1 MSASVEGICSQ
12 FQRADRITGSSVRE
26 YRFVQV
32 DVFTGE
38 IFGGNPLAVYPNAE
52 GLDRE
57 EMQKIAREMNLSG
70 TTFVLTPGSS
80 EADFKVRIFT
90 PQREIPFAGHPVIGT
105 CFVLGDEGRIGPK
118 EGKRVTKLELGLGV
132 FPVEVVYSGGKPVS
146 AKMEQ
151 RYPEFLGAYGEMELL
166 ARLLSLPLEKL
177 DLLKGP
183 AEVVS
188 TGLPFLIVPIT
199 SQRALSQAKINPS
212 MLETVAQELDTSLI
226 ALFTMDGLGGNRIR
240 ARAFAPFHGV
250 PEDPATGSAA
260 GCLGA
265 YLVRH
270 GLIKGEPVTTVE
282 IEQGLELRRPSLIK
296 VELAFHEGTIHGVW
310 VAGSA
315 VKVLEGTIR
324 F

>member
-1 MSASVEGICSQ
+1 M
-12 FQRADRITGSSVRE
+12 RE
-26 YRFVQV
+26 YRFVQA
-32 DVFTGE
+32 DVFTRD

-52 GLDRE
+52 GLNRE
-57 EMQKIAREMNLSG
+57 EMQSIAREMNLSE
-70 TTFVLTPGSS
+70 TTFVFNPSSS

-118 EGKRVTKLELGLGV
+118 EGKRVTRLELGLGV
-132 FPVEVVYSGGKPVS
+132 FPVEVLFLGGEPVLV
-146 AKMEQ
+146 KMEQ
-151 RYPEFLGAYGEMELL
+151 RSPEFLGAYAEVEIL

-188 TGLPFLIVPIT
+188 TGLPFLIIPLT
-199 SQRALSQAKINPS
+199 SRRALSQVKINPS
-212 MLETVAQELDTSLI
+212 ILETLDQELDTSLV
-226 ALFTMDGLGGNRIR
+226 APFTMEGMGGNRIR
-240 ARAFAPFHGV
+240 VRVFAPLNGV

-260 GCLGA
+260 GCFGS

-270 GLIKGEPVTTVE
+270 GLIKGEPLTNVE
-282 IEQGLELRRPSLIK
+282 IEQGIEIRRPSLIQ
-296 VELAFHEGTIHGVW
+296 VELAIREAAIDGVW
-310 VAGSA
+310 VSGS
-315 VKVLEGTIR
+315 VVRVLEGTIR

>member
-1 MSASVEGICSQ
+1 MK
-12 FQRADRITGSSVRE
+12 E

-52 GLDRE
+52 GLDQG
-57 EMQKIAREMNLSG
+57 EMQRIAREMNLSE
-70 TTFVLTPGSS
+70 TTFVFAPSSS

-105 CFVLGDEGRIGPK
+105 CFVLGDQGRIGPK

-132 FPVEVVYSGGKPVS
+132 FPVEVVFLGGQPVLV
-146 AKMEQ
+146 KMEQ
-151 RYPEFLGAYGEMELL
+151 RPPEFLGTYGEVELL

-188 TGLPFLIVPIT
+188 TGLPFLIVPLT
-199 SQRALSQAKINPS
+199 SQKALSQAKVNPS
-212 MLETVAQELDTSLI
+212 IFEAVAQELDTSLI
-226 ALFTMDGLGGNRIR
+226 APFTMDEMGGNRIR
-240 ARAFAPFHGV
+240 ARVFAPFHGV

-260 GCLGA
+260 GCFGA
-265 YLVRH
+265 YLVKH

-282 IEQGLELRRPSLIK
+282 IEQGLEMRRASLIQ
-296 VELAFHEGTIHGVW
+296 VELALQEGTIDRVW
-310 VAGSA
+310 VAGS
-315 VKVLEGTIR
+315 VVRVLEGTIR

>member
-1 MSASVEGICSQ
+1 M
-12 FQRADRITGSSVRE
+12 RE

-52 GLDRE
+52 GLSRE
-57 EMQKIAREMNLSG
+57 EMQRIAREMNLSE
-70 TTFVLTPGSS
+70 TTFVLSPNSF

-118 EGKRVTKLELGLGV
+118 EGKRVTRLELGLGV
-132 FPVEVVYSGGKPVS
+132 FPVEVVFLGGEPVLV
-146 AKMEQ
+146 KMEQ
-151 RYPEFLGAYGEMELL
+151 RSPEFLGAYDEVELL

-188 TGLPFLIVPIT
+188 TGLPFLIIPLT

-212 MLETVAQELDTSLI
+212 ILETVAQELDTSLV
-226 ALFTMDGLGGNRIR
+226 APFTMEGMEGNRIR
-240 ARAFAPFHGV
+240 ARVFAPFHGV

-260 GCLGA
+260 GCFGA

-270 GLIKGEPVTTVE
+270 GLIRGEPLTSVE
-282 IEQGLELRRPSLIK
+282 IEQGMEVRRPSMIQ
-296 VELAFHEGTIHGVW
+296 VELAVEEKTIKRVW
-310 VAGSA
+310 VAGS
-315 VKVLEGTIR
+315 VVRVLEGTIR

>member
-1 MSASVEGICSQ
+1 M
-12 FQRADRITGSSVRE
+12 RE

-52 GLDRE
+52 GLSRE
-57 EMQKIAREMNLSG
+57 EMQRIAREMNLSE
-70 TTFVLTPGSS
+70 TTFVLSPNSF

-118 EGKRVTKLELGLGV
+118 EGKRVTRLELGLGV
-132 FPVEVVYSGGKPVS
+132 FPVEVVFLGGEPVLVT
-146 AKMEQ
+146 MEQ
-151 RYPEFLGAYGEMELL
+151 RSPEFLGAYDEVELL

-188 TGLPFLIVPIT
+188 TGLPFLIIPLT

-212 MLETVAQELDTSLI
+212 ILETVAQELDTSLV
-226 ALFTMDGLGGNRIR
+226 APFTMEGMEGNRIR
-240 ARAFAPFHGV
+240 ARVFAPFHGV

-260 GCLGA
+260 GCFGA

-270 GLIKGEPVTTVE
+270 GLIRGEPLTSVE
-282 IEQGLELRRPSLIK
+282 IEQGMEVRRPSMIQ
-296 VELAFHEGTIHGVW
+296 VELAVEEKTIERVW
-310 VAGSA
+310 VAGS
-315 VKVLEGTIR
+315 VVRVLEGTIR

>member
-1 MSASVEGICSQ
+1 M
-12 FQRADRITGSSVRE
+12 RE

-32 DVFTGE
+32 DVFTRE

-57 EMQKIAREMNLSG
+57 EMQKIAREMNLSE
-70 TTFVLTPGSS
+70 TAFVLTPSSS

-105 CFVLGDEGRIGPK
+105 CFVLGAEGRIGPK
-118 EGKRVTKLELGLGV
+118 EGKRVIKLELGLGV
-132 FPVEVVYSGGKPVS
+132 FPVEVVFLGGEPVLV
-146 AKMEQ
+146 KMEQ
-151 RYPEFLGAYGEMELL
+151 RSPEFLGVYGEMELL
-166 ARLLSLPLEKL
+166 ARLLSLPLERL

-188 TGLPFLIVPIT
+188 TGLPFLIIPLT

-212 MLETVAQELDTSLI
+212 ILETVAQELDTSLI
-226 ALFTMDGLGGNRIR
+226 ALFTMDGTGGNRIR
-240 ARAFAPFHGV
+240 ARVFAPFHGV

-260 GCLGA
+260 GCFGA
-265 YLVRH
+265 YLVKH
-270 GLIKGEPVTTVE
+270 GLIKGEPVATVE
-282 IEQGLELRRPSLIK
+282 IEQGVELRRPSLIQ
-296 VELAFHEGTIHGVW
+296 VELALGEGIIDRVW
-310 VAGSA
+310 VAGN
-315 VKVLEGTIR
+315 VVRVLEGTIR

>member
-1 MSASVEGICSQ
+1 M
-12 FQRADRITGSSVRE
+12 E

-32 DVFTGE
+32 DVFTQD

-52 GLDRE
+52 GLHRE
-57 EMQKIAREMNLSG
+57 EMQRIAREMNLSE
-70 TTFVLTPGSS
+70 TTFVFPPKSS

-105 CFVLGDEGRIGPK
+105 CFVLGDQGRIGPK
-118 EGKRVTKLELGLGV
+118 EGKRVMRLELGLGV
-132 FPVEVVYSGGKPVS
+132 FPVEVVFLGGEPVLV
-146 AKMEQ
+146 KMEQ
-151 RYPEFLGAYGEMELL
+151 RSPEFLGAYDEVELL

-188 TGLPFLIVPIT
+188 TGLPFLIIPLT

-212 MLETVAQELDTSLI
+212 ILETVAQELDTSLV
-226 ALFTMDGLGGNRIR
+226 APFTMEGMGGNRIR
-240 ARAFAPFHGV
+240 ARVFAPLHGV

-260 GCLGA
+260 GCLSA
-265 YLVRH
+265 YLVKH
-270 GLIKGEPVTTVE
+270 GLIKGEPLTTVE
-282 IEQGLELRRPSLIK
+282 IEQGMDIHRPSLIH
-296 VELAFHEGTIHGVW
+296 VELAVEEKSIERVW
-310 VAGSA
+310 VSGS
-315 VKVLEGTIR
+315 VVRVLEGTIR